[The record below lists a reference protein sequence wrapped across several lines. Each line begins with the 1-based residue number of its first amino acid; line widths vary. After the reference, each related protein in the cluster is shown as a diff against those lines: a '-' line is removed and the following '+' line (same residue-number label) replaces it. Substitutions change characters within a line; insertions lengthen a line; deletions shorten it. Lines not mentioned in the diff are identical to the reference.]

1 MPDIAERTEPL
12 RLVIDAEEL
21 KGFAH
26 AENELTRFLW
36 DFPDNSQKVAALE
49 ALKIRMQSWPQN
61 DLSRFLELRVERKLQ
76 TLKERVPR
84 HAETGPIRAT

>member
-1 MPDIAERTEPL
+1 MSEIAERTEPL

-36 DFPDNSQKVAALE
+36 DFPDVSQKIVALE
-49 ALKIRMQSWPQN
+49 ALKMRVRDWPKN
-61 DLSRFLELRVERKLQ
+61 DLCRYLALRVESKLLN
-76 TLKERVPR
+76 LKERVPR
-84 HAETGPIRAT
+84 HAETATIRTA